1 MLVETAGEVVAGAA
15 AAADDVDGI
24 VEGAALFGLRTM
36 VGSWFETMFGEIE
49 LTLIDEDEEDA
60 GTLAEEGTATT
71 AAFVGVSCDPEAN
84 LRQGRRV

>member
-24 VEGAALFGLRTM
+24 VEGAAL
-36 VGSWFETMFGEIE
+36 
-49 LTLIDEDEEDA
+49 LIDEDEEDA

-84 LRQGRRV
+84 FEASAA